1 MGEAEIRSR
10 YEDGTLAKVS
20 DVIDFIFLKSAFLT
34 VFILISSSWT
44 RSRCALFFYLLSL
57 LMGGG

>member
-20 DVIDFIFLKSAFLT
+20 DVIDFMFLKFAFLT
-34 VFILISSSWT
+34 IFILISSS
-44 RSRCALFFYLLSL
+44 
-57 LMGGG
+57 